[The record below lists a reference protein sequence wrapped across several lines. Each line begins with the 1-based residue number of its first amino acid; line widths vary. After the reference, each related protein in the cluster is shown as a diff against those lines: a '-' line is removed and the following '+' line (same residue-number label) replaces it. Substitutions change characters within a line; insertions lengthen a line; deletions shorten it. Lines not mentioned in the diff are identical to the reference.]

1 MGSFVGM
8 MCKSI
13 VTMFGMK
20 VVRTAFKGTFETECF
35 FKKHK
40 LHICPNCGEVYS
52 GEITYCEECGEEVE
66 KLYDEKSYG
75 TLNGLGLS
83 LIDDDL

>member
-20 VVRTAFKGTFETECF
+20 VVRTRFKGTFETECF

-52 GEITYCEECGEEVE
+52 E
-66 KLYDEKSYG
+66 KLL
-75 TLNGLGLS
+75 T
-83 LIDDDL
+83 